1 MTTIALQ
8 CDTDD
13 FDVKTVK
20 VYGFQLPSFCHYAF
34 CCAVKHTT
42 KAKSH
47 TIEPKCPIVPKL
59 YEFGNTNLNGS
70 RPSFIDG
77 RWNLSALCK
86 YKRITLSVYISHPR
100 LSPVQGSEYFRYL
113 TPQLPKI
120 GAHSTQ
126 HYFENILFER
136 GNVLQLCRQSRPVEL
151 AHYL

>member
-1 MTTIALQ
+1 MVFNCRRFVIMHFVVRLKHHKSEISHHRTKMSYCYEALWIWEHKFKWF
-8 CDTDD
+8 TSE
-13 FDVKTVK
+13 FYRRAMEFV
-20 VYGFQLPSFCHYAF
+20 G
-34 CCAVKHTT
+34 
-42 KAKSH
+42 
-47 TIEPKCPIVPKL
+47 L
-59 YEFGNTNLNGS
+59 Y
-70 RPSFIDG
+70 
-77 RWNLSALCK
+77 K

-100 LSPVQGSEYFRYL
+100 LSHVQGSEYFRYL